1 MTTAT
6 LAAYPTTMLRRSP
19 RREGAAAP
27 HPSPPP
33 STDAAAA
40 EDTRFVFHP
49 SFEAPQAE
57 EELFGPGGMKVAV
70 STWSPLECPDAASGP
85 TNSPALT
92 SPEESLLFRRYN
104 YARYRLC
111 GLLSGNSPGDPAAAR
126 ETALW
131 RKRASQMRVM
141 LVRANLAL
149 VYAMA
154 RRSYISGVESADL
167 ISEGSMALL
176 RSIENFD
183 VSRGAKFSTYACR
196 SILKAFGR
204 MAKRDQRRQK
214 RLPIQFSSDL
224 DFHDA
229 ANARQ
234 DQQWRES
241 IETLKEILTANGA
254 RLSKI
259 ERTIVDERFALSSGG
274 KSRTLAEIARMVGLT
289 DERVRQIQIVALEK
303 IRSALERTYL
313 GKPLSVS
320 LEALARGSVNEAA
333 AGKAFTAH
341 TSGIPLPVP

>member
-1 MTTAT
+1 MSSAT
-6 LAAYPTTMLRRSP
+6 LAAYPTTRLRRTP
-19 RREGAAAP
+19 RRQGEPTPPADPPATQDAEG
-27 HPSPPP
+27 
-33 STDAAAA
+33 
-40 EDTRFVFHP
+40 EDIKYVFHP
-49 SFEAPQAE
+49 SFQHPRTES
-57 EELFGPGGMKVAV
+57 ELFGGGALKIAA
-70 STWSPLECPDAASGP
+70 STWNPVEGPDSDRQP
-85 TNSPALT
+85 TNSTALT
-92 SPEESLLFRRYN
+92 GEQESLLFRRYN

-111 GLLSGNSPGDPAAAR
+111 TLLSQADGDEPDSQAD
-126 ETALW
+126 LW
-131 RKRASQMRVM
+131 RQRAADMRVM

-154 RRSYISGVESADL
+154 RRSYISCIESADL

-214 RLPIQFSSDL
+214 RLPIQFTSDL
-224 DFHDA
+224 DYHDA

-241 IETLKEILTANGA
+241 VETLKEILTANGA

-313 GKPLSVS
+313 GKPLAPAV
-320 LEALARGSVNEAA
+320 EAYWRLAV
-333 AGKAFTAH
+333 
-341 TSGIPLPVP
+341 

>member
-1 MTTAT
+1 MISAT
-6 LAAYPTTMLRRSP
+6 LPAYPTTTLRHLP
-19 RREGAAAP
+19 RRESAAAP
-27 HPSPPP
+27 AQPP
-33 STDAAAA
+33 THDANGAPG
-40 EDTRFVFHP
+40 EDIKYVFHP
-49 SFEAPQAE
+49 SFELDQTE
-57 EELFGPGGMKVAV
+57 EELFGPGGLHVPV
-70 STWSPLECPDAASGP
+70 STWSPMEGTDGENQP
-85 TNSPALT
+85 TNSTALT
-92 SPEESLLFRRYN
+92 SQEESLLFRRYN
-104 YARYRLC
+104 FARYRLC
-111 GLLSGNSPGDPAAAR
+111 RLLSGEDRSGNGRAR
-126 ETALW
+126 GIELW
-131 RKRASQMRVM
+131 RQRAATMRAM
-141 LVRANLAL
+141 LVRSNLAL

-154 RRSYISGVESADL
+154 RRSYISCVESADL

-183 VSRGAKFSTYACR
+183 ISRGAKFSTYACR

-214 RLPIQFSSDL
+214 RLPIQFNSDL

-241 IETLKEILTANGA
+241 VETLKEILTANGA

-259 ERTIVDERFALSSGG
+259 ERTIVDERFALSGGG

-313 GKPLSVS
+313 GKPMAPTI
-320 LEALARGSVNEAA
+320 EAYWRMAV
-333 AGKAFTAH
+333 
-341 TSGIPLPVP
+341 